1 MQKESADHMTER
13 KEKPCIES
21 VPNMFLSVSGLKA
34 IGYKTKEIVEGV
46 VTDSGTQQPTGH
58 CA

>member
-1 MQKESADHMTER
+1 MHCFRFKSNW
-13 KEKPCIES
+13 EKI
-21 VPNMFLSVSGLKA
+21 
-34 IGYKTKEIVEGV
+34 KEIVEGV